1 VVVKVASQ
9 MVVMVQM
16 VALVVE
22 ELLQVEQVVVQ
33 EIPQAHLRV
42 KVTMEEQEQQEAV
55 FMLQVEEVVQV
66 LLV

>member
-1 VVVKVASQ
+1 